1 MAVFSKSELLT
12 CIRSDESEKGKEL
25 IRALSPIGGVIWIS
39 AEQLLLLLFYA
50 IVHMLVYDGI
60 FVQVMS
66 DDLEFGHHKKNGL
79 LYQMTHGKGIADKI
93 FFVSMRKY
101 IKRAH
106 YYLFI
111 FNNLSF
117 LPLWIFSLIYV
128 LSNGVYG
135 RIGATGSVIVYLIS
149 ACIVGSS
156 RRRLYRGNKVH
167 SRKSYRE

>member
-1 MAVFSKSELLT
+1 MDICGAIIVT
-12 CIRSDESEKGKEL
+12 L
-25 IRALSPIGGVIWIS
+25 I
-39 AEQLLLLLFYA
+39 YA

-101 IKRAH
+101 IKRTH

-111 FNNLSF
+111 LNNLYF

-156 RRRLYRGNKVH
+156 RRRLYRGNIVH
-167 SRKSYRE
+167 SRKNYRE